1 MGIRDTCKHKFLQ
14 VFLKDIEDSLDVG
27 LPFITLSVNT
37 LLY

>member
-1 MGIRDTCKHKFLQ
+1 MGISPGY
-14 VFLKDIEDSLDVG
+14 LKDIEDSLDVG